1 MIEDDG
7 GKTGE
12 SGSSTRATS
21 IEPQTETVSP
31 LSFHHRDDLKTL
43 DCLDAPTTL
52 DPPVES
58 LDWPI
63 PSDVALPQHPVQT
76 EDKAEEEEAST
87 EPNLTPGRERS
98 GKLTSARAETQTLG
112 DAAVSNHDDTDDDD
126 DDIRPPSKKRTAGKP
141 LVPQNEAPDSII
153 PKAGHADAPSL
164 KGARNHQPRS
174 KASPSRHKRASGQSK
189 PAHMESQQWEI
200 RKVISKR
207 RTRRGWEYK
216 VGWAN
221 SWLPRSEL
229 ENASRLVREFE
240 SKDSAQQKSRHG
252 RSGRDSSSE
261 D

>member
-1 MIEDDG
+1 MIKDDDG
-7 GKTGE
+7 KIDE
-12 SGSSTRATS
+12 SDSFIKVIS
-21 IEPQTETVSP
+21 IKSQTETISSF
-31 LSFHHRDDLKTL
+31 SFHYRDDLKIL
-43 DCLDAPTTL
+43 DCLNASIIL
-52 DPPVES
+52 DPSVES

-76 EDKAEEEEAST
+76 EDRAEEEEAST

-98 GKLTSARAETQTLG
+98 GKLTSARVETQTLG
-112 DAAVSNHDDTDDDD
+112 DAAVNNHDDTDDDD

-229 ENASRLVREFE
+229 RNASRLVREFE

-252 RSGRDSSSE
+252 RSDRDSSSE